1 VTGIATGA
9 REAGEARLAGISA
22 ALLTGGSGRRLGR
35 DKSRV
40 PLAGVPAATLLASR
54 LARIFEDVLLVGGE
68 PPHDTP
74 GRRVPDPPGPACA
87 LRGVLGALEAARG
100 ERVLVL
106 ATDLPLISDAL
117 LLALVA
123 WPEADAVVP
132 RAREGRH
139 ALCALLAREPV
150 KPVARRRL
158 AAGELS
164 LHGLFGEVG
173 TAWLEGETLACLD
186 PEGVALTNMN
196 TPEELARVERRL
208 AAGPFTPPGA

>member
-1 VTGIATGA
+1 MTGA
-9 REAGEARLAGISA
+9 PEEGEAHLAGISA
-22 ALLTGGSGRRLGR
+22 ALLTGGSGTRLGR

-40 PLAGVPAATLLASR
+40 PLAGVPAATFLASR
-54 LARIFEDVLLVGGE
+54 LARIFEDVLLIGGE
-68 PPHDTP
+68 PPDDTP

-106 ATDLPLISDAL
+106 ATDLPLMSDAV

-139 ALCALLAREPV
+139 ALCALLSCERV
-150 KPVARRRL
+150 RPVARRRL

-164 LHGLFGEVG
+164 LYGLFDEVG
-173 TAWLEGETLACLD
+173 TAWLEGEDLARLD
-186 PEGVALTNMN
+186 PEGLALTNMN

-208 AAGPFTPPGA
+208 AAGFFTPRGA

>member
-1 VTGIATGA
+1 MVAG
-9 REAGEARLAGISA
+9 EGEARLATCSA
-22 ALLTGGSGRRLGR
+22 ALLTGGSGTRLGR
-35 DKSRV
+35 DKSHV
-40 PLAGVPAATLLASR
+40 PLAGVAAATRMAGR
-54 LARIFEDVLLVGGE
+54 LARIFEEVLLVGGA
-68 PPHDTP
+68 PPDDTL

-106 ATDLPLISDAL
+106 ATDLPLVSDAL

-139 ALCALLAREPV
+139 ALCALLSRERVRPV
-150 KPVARRRL
+150 VKRRL
-158 AAGELS
+158 AAGDLS

-173 TAWLEGETLACLD
+173 TAWLEGEDLARLD
-186 PEGVALTNMN
+186 PDGLALTNMN
-196 TPEELARVERRL
+196 TPEDLARVERR
-208 AAGPFTPPGA
+208 FTPAGA

>member
-1 VTGIATGA
+1 V
-9 REAGEARLAGISA
+9 EAGAARLASISA
-22 ALLTGGSGRRLGR
+22 ALLTGGSGTRLGR
-35 DKSRV
+35 DKARV
-40 PLAGVPAATLLASR
+40 RLAGVAAATRMASR
-54 LARIFEDVLLVGGE
+54 LARIFEEVLLVGGE
-68 PPHDTP
+68 PPDDTP

-100 ERVLVL
+100 ERVLVV

-139 ALCALLAREPV
+139 ALCALLSRERVRPI
-150 KPVARRRL
+150 AERRL
-158 AAGELS
+158 AAGELA

-173 TAWLEGETLACLD
+173 TAWLEGEDLARLD
-186 PEGVALTNMN
+186 PDGLALTNLN
-196 TPEELARVERRL
+196 TPDDLARVQRRL
-208 AAGPFTPPGA
+208 TAAGA

>member
-1 VTGIATGA
+1 MAEG
-9 REAGEARLAGISA
+9 AGEARLAGISA
-22 ALLTGGSGRRLGR
+22 ALLTGGSSTRLGR

-40 PLAGVPAATLLASR
+40 PLAGVAAATRMARR
-54 LARIFEDVLLVGGE
+54 LARIFEEVLLVGGD
-68 PPHDTP
+68 PPDDAP

-106 ATDLPLISDAL
+106 ATDLPLISEAL

-139 ALCALLAREPV
+139 ALCALLSRERV
-150 KPVARRRL
+150 LAVAKRRL
-158 AAGELS
+158 AAGQLA

-173 TAWLEGETLACLD
+173 TAWLEGEDLARLD
-186 PEGVALTNMN
+186 PDGLALTNLN
-196 TPEELARVERRL
+196 TPDDLARVERRL
-208 AAGPFTPPGA
+208 TPAGA